1 MLEVKKSKMK
11 QGEIIKK
18 AYDLFGS
25 FEKPL
30 LFTLHG
36 KDDNDPEC
44 RDHDENLRDTTCQ
57 TLTISQIGPVG
68 YSPVPNFT
76 SQAMAYFLPRL
87 IEFAVRNESDSDGDP
102 YIIRFINS
110 MLGGPDSKQFE
121 LLNNEQREIV
131 HKTLLYAKRK
141 YFKVIENECWDDDLN
156 IALNKWNQK

>member
-1 MLEVKKSKMK
+1 MK
-11 QGEIIKK
+11 QEEIIKK

-25 FEKPL
+25 FKRPFL
-30 LFTLHG
+30 LTLLS

-44 RDHDENLRDTTCQ
+44 MDHDEALKDTTCQ

-87 IEFAVRNESDSDGDP
+87 IEFAIRNVSDSDGEP

-131 HKTLLYAKRK
+131 HKTLLYAKQK
-141 YFKVIENECWDDDLN
+141 YLNVIENDCWDNDLE
-156 IALNKWNQK
+156 IALKKWSNKSF